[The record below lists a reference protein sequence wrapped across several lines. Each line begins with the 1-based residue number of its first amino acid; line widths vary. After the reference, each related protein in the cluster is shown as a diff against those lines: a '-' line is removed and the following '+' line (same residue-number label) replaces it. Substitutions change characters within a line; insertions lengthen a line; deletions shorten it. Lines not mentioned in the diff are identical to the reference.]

1 MSALF
6 QDWVN
11 GSCTVD
17 LVAPETRVLYSND
30 MTLIGVLRKDC
41 ERGVALPQVLS
52 ILRFGDICL
61 SQFTIPPLSAVRLS
75 QSHLT
80 NLAFNALINQ
90 LDPEADDTR
99 KRCPHVLDTDFV
111 FSRERNHKV
120 GGPAR
125 RMPSSIAEE
134 MRDVCEQI

>member
-17 LVAPETRVLYSND
+17 LVEPETRVLYSND
-30 MTLIGVLRKDC
+30 MTLIGAPRKDC
-41 ERGVALPQVLS
+41 ERGVALPQVVS
-52 ILRFGDICL
+52 VLRFGDICL

-75 QSHLT
+75 QSRLT
-80 NLAFNALINQ
+80 NLAFNAVINQ

-99 KRCPHVLDTDFV
+99 K
-111 FSRERNHKV
+111 
-120 GGPAR
+120 
-125 RMPSSIAEE
+125 
-134 MRDVCEQI
+134 